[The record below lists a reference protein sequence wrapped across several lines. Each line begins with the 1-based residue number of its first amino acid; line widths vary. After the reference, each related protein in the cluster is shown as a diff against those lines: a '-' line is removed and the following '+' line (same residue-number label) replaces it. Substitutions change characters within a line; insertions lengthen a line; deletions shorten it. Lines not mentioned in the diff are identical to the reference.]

1 MIEDLEWTYRLVV
14 LPQALNHTATVV
26 TRTGKS
32 KNDPIAAFRVSYLP
46 CNWEAMI

>member
-26 TRTGKS
+26 TRTGEY
-32 KNDPIAAFRVSYLP
+32 KNDTMAAFRVSYLP
-46 CNWEAMI
+46 CNWEVTI